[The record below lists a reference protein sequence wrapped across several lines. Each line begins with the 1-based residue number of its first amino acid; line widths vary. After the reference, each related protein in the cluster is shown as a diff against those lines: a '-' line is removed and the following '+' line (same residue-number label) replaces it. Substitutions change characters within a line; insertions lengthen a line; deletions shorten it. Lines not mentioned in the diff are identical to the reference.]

1 MKHHFIIVDTETTGT
16 NKVADFGAVV
26 IDRHGNVV
34 AELAALVR
42 GIFNKP
48 RKHTL
53 FWNDSIGAL
62 WAKAKLTARYD
73 NYHAML
79 KDGRRQYMTVQA
91 INAWLQKVL
100 VTYDPVL
107 TAYYLSFDK
116 GKCRNTGI
124 DLTGFHKRFCLMKAA
139 QTQWAQNKKYLEYV
153 LQAHAFN
160 EPRPS
165 RTMSYK
171 TTAEI
176 MAGFVQGHPVIA
188 EPHTAYEDAL
198 YFEAPI
204 LVELLKR
211 RSTKWLLQPRRG
223 ITWRDV
229 QVKDHFQAKRG
240 RK

>member
-1 MKHHFIIVDTETTGT
+1 MKHHFLMVGTEPTGT

-91 INAWLQKVL
+91 INAWLQ
-100 VTYDPVL
+100 
-107 TAYYLSFDK
+107 
-116 GKCRNTGI
+116 
-124 DLTGFHKRFCLMKAA
+124 KAA